1 MLGWRLTRRTYYAQF
16 RALPPTGSERPTAWA
31 DAPYKGDPGTTSV
44 SVKMHGKDTPEET
57 NKRDDKVID
66 ISKMTLE
73 PDGKT
78 AKIVYET
85 SCT

>member
-1 MLGWRLTRRTYYAQF
+1 M
-16 RALPPTGSERPTAWA
+16 
-31 DAPYKGDPGTTSV
+31 

-78 AKIVYET
+78 AKIVYEDKPHVKKQPKRGFRT
-85 SCT
+85 GGRKR

>member
-1 MLGWRLTRRTYYAQF
+1 
-16 RALPPTGSERPTAWA
+16 
-31 DAPYKGDPGTTSV
+31 
-44 SVKMHGKDTPEET
+44 MHGKDTPEET